1 MQRVIIIK
9 TFLKGR
15 KLKLMRFNILHG
27 QENMTLFKLNFR
39 IFKIVKYLQT
49 ALKVRDCTNGIA
61 WLHQMRSEK
70 QIPNHLQGFKHGFT
84 EIHSLVDVLN
94 DSIKKKWADV

>member
-61 WLHQMRSEK
+61 WLH
-70 QIPNHLQGFKHGFT
+70 
-84 EIHSLVDVLN
+84 
-94 DSIKKKWADV
+94 